1 ADALRKFR
9 LRRAVG
15 RLGVVIDQR
24 ASPQFVERQRRVHS
38 SRVEEVAV
46 DQSVEEMAD
55 VEPPLPPGSVRVTND
70 VDGAAVG
77 QQIVELRPLGE
88 LVDPR
93 QIDKQQPPGVG
104 ERGIELIE
112 VHRLPTVNGAYT
124 NEVTLLADH
133 VDQLELL
140 EHGGDRLETTA
151 YLRPRLDRD
160 AQWRGVVE
168 DETHERMRHRSF
180 APVGHEKVQAGQV

>member
-1 ADALRKFR
+1 SACED
-9 LRRAVG
+9 VG
-15 RLGVVIDQR
+15 YVK
-24 ASPQFVERQRRVHS
+24 
-38 SRVEEVAV
+38 
-46 DQSVEEMAD
+46 
-55 VEPPLPPGSVRVTND
+55 PPLPPGSVRVTND
-70 VDGAAVG
+70 IDRAAVS
-77 QQIVELRPLGE
+77 QQIVKLRPLGE

-112 VHRLPTVNGAYT
+112 VHRLPTMNGAYT
-124 NEVTLLADH
+124 NEVTFLADH

-168 DETHERMRHRSF
+168 DETHASMRHRPF
-180 APVGHEKVQAGQV
+180 APVGHEEVQAGQV